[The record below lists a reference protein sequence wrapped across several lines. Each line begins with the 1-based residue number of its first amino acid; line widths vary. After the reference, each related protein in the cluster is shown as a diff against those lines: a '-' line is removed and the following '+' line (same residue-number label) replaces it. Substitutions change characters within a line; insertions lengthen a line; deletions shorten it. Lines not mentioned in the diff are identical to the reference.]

1 VNIAQ
6 QDITNRTI
14 DPHCVCPVCPV
25 LQKQVSGNQV
35 VLNVKLIIL
44 PMCKN

>member
-6 QDITNRTI
+6 QDITNWTI
-14 DPHCVCPVCPV
+14 GPRCVCPVCPV
-25 LQKQVSGNQV
+25 LQKQVPGNQA